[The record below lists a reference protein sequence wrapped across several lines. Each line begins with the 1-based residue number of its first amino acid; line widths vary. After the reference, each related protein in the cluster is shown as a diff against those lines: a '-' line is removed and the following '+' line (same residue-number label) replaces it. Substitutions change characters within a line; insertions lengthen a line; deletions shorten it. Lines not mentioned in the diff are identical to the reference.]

1 MYTQAYNHNNLII
14 KLFDSILFLSRY
26 VNVLLNL
33 FLVYMVFI
41 TTLSFLQN
49 IWTLPE
55 LFYKIVVTALYAEY
69 FQRGFSNELSG
80 WI

>member
-41 TTLSFLQN
+41 TTYNIVNNVTHHSFIITYLWQKN
-49 IWTLPE
+49 
-55 LFYKIVVTALYAEY
+55 FKGY
-69 FQRGFSNELSG
+69 R
-80 WI
+80 